1 MLSTFNATP
10 RGTTGENI
18 MSKVWFITGAGRG
31 IGADIARAAL
41 AAGDKVVATGRSL
54 AQLRDAFGTADQ
66 ERVALVQLDVAS
78 EAQAAPAIAAAVE
91 RFGRIDVLVNNA
103 AYGLLGRLEEVTP
116 ADIEQQFAVN
126 VYGVM
131 HMLRAALPVLRR
143 QRAGHIINIG
153 SIAGVTGFNGSSVY
167 CATKFALE
175 GLSASLAL
183 EVEPFGIKLTTVE
196 PGFFRTGFLDP
207 SSVRY
212 GANVIEDYAA
222 QGNIAQTYGAYKGK
236 QLGDPVKLAA
246 AVRALADM
254 AAPPRRF
261 LAGSDAVAMA
271 EAELE
276 ARRNDMAAMRALSL
290 STDHGD

>member
-1 MLSTFNATP
+1 
-10 RGTTGENI
+10 

-31 IGADIARAAL
+31 IGADITRAAL
-41 AAGDKVVATGRSL
+41 AAGDKVVATGRKL
-54 AQLRDAFGTADQ
+54 AQLQETFHAADPQ
-66 ERVALVQLDVAS
+66 RLALVQLDVAS
-78 EAQAAPAIAAAVE
+78 EAQAAPAIDAAVE

-103 AYGLLGRLEEVTP
+103 AYGLLGRLEEVTA

-143 QRAGHIINIG
+143 QRAGHIINIS
-153 SIAGVTGFNGSSVY
+153 SIGGVTGFDGSSVY
-167 CATKFALE
+167 CATKFAVE

-183 EVEPFGIKLTTVE
+183 EVAPFGIKVTTVE
-196 PGFFRTGFLDP
+196 PGFFRTEFLDP

-212 GANVIEDYAA
+212 GAQMIEDYAA
-222 QGNIAQTYGAYKGK
+222 HGSIAQTYGAYKGR

-246 AVRALADM
+246 AVLGLAGM

-276 ARRNDMAAMRALSL
+276 ARRGEMAAMKTLSL
-290 STDHGD
+290 STDHAD

>member
-1 MLSTFNATP
+1 
-10 RGTTGENI
+10 

-41 AAGDKVVATGRSL
+41 AAGDKVVATGRKL
-54 AQLRDAFGTADQ
+54 AQLQETFHAADPQ
-66 ERVALVQLDVAS
+66 RLALVQLDVAS
-78 EAQAAPAIAAAVE
+78 EAQAAPAIGAAVE

-103 AYGLLGRLEEVTP
+103 AYGLLGRLEEVTA

-126 VYGVM
+126 VHGVM

-143 QRAGHIINIG
+143 QRGGHIINIS
-153 SIAGVTGFNGSSVY
+153 SIGGVTGFDGSSVY
-167 CATKFALE
+167 CATKFAVE

-183 EVEPFGIKLTTVE
+183 EVAPFGIKVTTVE
-196 PGFFRTGFLDP
+196 PGFFRTEFFDP

-212 GANVIEDYAA
+212 GAQVIEDYAA
-222 QGNIAQTYGAYKGK
+222 HGSIEQTYGAYKGR
-236 QLGDPVKLAA
+236 QLGDPAKLAA
-246 AVRALADM
+246 AVLELAGM

-276 ARRNDMAAMRALSL
+276 ARRSEMAAMKALSL
-290 STDHGD
+290 STDHTD

>member
-1 MLSTFNATP
+1 
-10 RGTTGENI
+10 

-41 AAGDKVVATGRSL
+41 AAGDKVVATGRKL
-54 AQLRDAFGTADQ
+54 AQLQETFHAADPQ
-66 ERVALVQLDVAS
+66 RLALVQLDVAS
-78 EAQAAPAIAAAVE
+78 EAQAAPAIDAAVE

-103 AYGLLGRLEEVTP
+103 AYGLLGRLEEVTA

-143 QRAGHIINIG
+143 QRAGHIINIS

-167 CATKFALE
+167 CATKFAVE

-183 EVEPFGIKLTTVE
+183 EVAPFGIKVTSVE
-196 PGFFRTGFLDP
+196 PGFFRTEFLDP

-212 GANVIEDYAA
+212 GTHMIEDYAA
-222 QGNIAQTYGAYKGK
+222 HGSIAQTYGAYQGR

-246 AVRALADM
+246 AVLELAGM
-254 AAPPRRF
+254 SAPPRRF

-276 ARRNDMAAMRALSL
+276 ARRGEMAAMKTLSL
-290 STDHGD
+290 STDHAG